1 MTEDNVQDN
10 NINNDSISMITPHEL
25 RDKLKS
31 QDRITLLDVREPEEF
46 EICHIDG
53 SILVPLSE
61 FGEHI
66 TDFDQQKEYI
76 LICKEGK
83 ISSEAAMIMSE
94 KGFLNLK
101 GLDGGILNWADSV
114 ERTMEKY

>member
-1 MTEDNVQDN
+1 MTKKLKF
-10 NINNDSISMITPHEL
+10 SMISPVEL

-31 QDRITLLDVREPEEF
+31 QEKITLLDVREPEEF

-66 TDFDQQKEYI
+66 DDFDQDKEYVI
-76 LICKEGK
+76 ICKEGK
-83 ISSEAAMIMSE
+83 VSDQAGSIMTK
-94 KGFLNLK
+94 KGFLRLR
-101 GLDGGILNWADSV
+101 GLDGGIINWANSI
-114 ERTMEKY
+114 ERTMETY

>member
-1 MTEDNVQDN
+1 MSDYRM
-10 NINNDSISMITPHEL
+10 SMITPYQL

-31 QDRITLLDVREPEEF
+31 QDKITLIDIREPEEF

-61 FGEHI
+61 FGEHVN
-66 TDFDQQKEYI
+66 DFDNEKEYVI
-76 LICKEGK
+76 ICKEGK
-83 ISSEAAMIMSE
+83 ITEKAASIMAE
-94 KGFLNLK
+94 NGFLNLK
-101 GLDGGILNWADSV
+101 GLDGGIMNWANSI

>member
-1 MTEDNVQDN
+1 MTEDNMNEDR
-10 NINNDSISMITPHEL
+10 ISMISPYEL

-31 QDRITLLDVREPEEF
+31 QERITLLDVREPEEF

-83 ISSEAAMIMSE
+83 VSNEAATIMSE

-101 GLDGGILNWADSV
+101 GLDGGILNWANSI
-114 ERTMEKY
+114 ERTMETY